1 MINVDAG
8 KKVEDLICD
17 DCKQKIREKTSEIM
31 KKNKLALLSPN
42 RLAQSMAKCLCKEC
56 RTKVLARL
64 KK

>member
-1 MINVDAG
+1 MMNVDAS
-8 KKVEDLICD
+8 KKIDDLICD

-42 RLAQSMAKCLCKEC
+42 RLAQNMAKCLCKEC
-56 RTKVLARL
+56 RIKVLARL